1 MIQLHTRNITL
12 NSLNEEII
20 PYREPAW
27 LQLMEQTNISR
38 TLLGY
43 IPLHWHEE
51 LQFTV
56 VQQGAIELRI
66 LGEKIMITEGGG
78 FFINSGVVHEI
89 HAKTK
94 NATYICWNIGI
105 SLFDKHIQRKYILP
119 LIQEENT
126 PFVILNP
133 SNKGHK
139 RIIQAIEISCETYNT
154 KENGYELI
162 MTMQYLSCLNEL
174 LPEIG
179 LCSNNNYPIYD
190 QRVKTILEY
199 IHTHFREHIK
209 LETLAKLT
217 HLSNAETIRIFKR
230 HVERTPFKYI
240 LDYRLERSVDLLIG
254 TRSTITE
261 IALECGFSS
270 PSYFIEK
277 FREAFHITPRKYR
290 EIKKG

>member
-27 LQLMEQTNISR
+27 LQLMEQTNISK
-38 TLLGY
+38 TILGY

-56 VQQGAIELRI
+56 VQQGTIELHI
-66 LGEKIMITEGGG
+66 LGEKVVIAEGAG
-78 FFINSGVVHEI
+78 FFINSGIVHEI
-89 HAKTK
+89 HAKTN
-94 NATYICWNIGI
+94 NAIYICWNLGI
-105 SLFDKHIQRKYILP
+105 PLFDKHIQKKYILP
-119 LIQEENT
+119 LIQEGNM
-126 PFVILNP
+126 PFVIFNS
-133 SNKGHK
+133 SNKRHK
-139 RIIQAIEISCETYNT
+139 HMIQAIEMSYETYN
-154 KENGYELI
+154 KKGNGYELI
-162 MTMQYLSCLNEL
+162 MTMQYLSCLNAL

-179 LCSNNNYPIYD
+179 LHSNNHHPIYD

-199 IHTHFREHIK
+199 IHNHFREQIK
-209 LETLAKLT
+209 LESLSKIV

-240 LDYRLERSVDLLIG
+240 LDYRLERSIDLLIG

-261 IALECGFSS
+261 VALECGFTSV
-270 PSYFIEK
+270 SYFIQK
-277 FREAFHITPRKYR
+277 FKEIYHMTPRKYR
-290 EIKKG
+290 QQKTV